1 MADYKKMTD
10 EELLVEVNRLW
21 ANRMY
26 YHAAE
31 GNWSKERFER
41 EEADK
46 EYYDCLT
53 EVDNR
58 GLRLT

>member
-21 ANRMY
+21 AICMS

-31 GNWSKERFER
+31 GNWSQERFQR
-41 EEADK
+41 EEANK
-46 EYYDCLT
+46 EYYECLT
-53 EVDNR
+53 EIDNR
-58 GLRLT
+58 GLRLG